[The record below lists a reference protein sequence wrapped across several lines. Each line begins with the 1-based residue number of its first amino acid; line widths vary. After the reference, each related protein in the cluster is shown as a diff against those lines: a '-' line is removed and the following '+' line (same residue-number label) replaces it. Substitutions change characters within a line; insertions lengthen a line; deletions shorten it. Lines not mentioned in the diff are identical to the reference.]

1 MLGAGTVDV
10 RPAPVGARQGAR
22 HDSHHPYE
30 QHRPEETVLF
40 RVLQAHWKTFLNDL
54 EAAGPDAG
62 ALPAFVVSEIE
73 AFRQRSRR
81 PRADGAVPGPTP
93 IATDRLSMLDGRL
106 ELRLKRQ
113 WRDGTTAFVFQPRE
127 LIERLVAIVPRP
139 RAHLIRY
146 SGVLAPAFAARA
158 EIVPA
163 AEEPAPPQPSP
174 PPGAEMPKGPGRIPW
189 APLLWRVFLADVLQC
204 ARCGGRMR
212 IVAAV
217 TSSVSRNLG

>member
-1 MLGAGTVDV
+1 MGRYLA
-10 RPAPVGARQGAR
+10 RP
-22 HDSHHPYE
+22 
-30 QHRPEETVLF
+30 
-40 RVLQAHWKTFLNDL
+40 
-54 EAAGPDAG
+54 
-62 ALPAFVVSEIE
+62 
-73 AFRQRSRR
+73 
-81 PRADGAVPGPTP
+81 P
-93 IATDRLSMLDGRL
+93 IATDRLSMLDDGRL
-106 ELRLKRQ
+106 ELRLKRP

-127 LIERLVAIVPRP
+127 LIERLVAVVPRP

-163 AEEPAPPQPSP
+163 AKEPAPPTPSA
-174 PPGAEMPKGPGRIPW
+174 PPGAEISKGPGRIPW

-217 TSSVSRNLG
+217 TSGAEVRVPHGHRDRAVAQPVLHLPKRDARG